1 MKIAVLGT
9 GIVGKTIA
17 GKLASLGHDVALG
30 TRDPVATLAR
40 TAPGMMGDPP
50 VAAWRIEHPTV
61 RVETFADATRGAEVV
76 FVATKGD
83 ATIPVLEEAGRA
95 NLAGKVVVDI
105 SNPLDFSR
113 GMPPSLFVSNTDS
126 LGEQVQRAFPDARV
140 VKTLNVVSAPVM
152 VAPSIV
158 PGGQPTMFMSGDD
171 AAAKKQVGQILGEW
185 LGWKD
190 VIDLGDITTARGTEQ
205 ILPIWVRVFGV
216 LQTPMFG
223 LKVTR

>member
-30 TRDPVATLAR
+30 TRSPAETLAR

-50 VAAWRIEHPTV
+50 VATWRAQHPTV
-61 RVETFADATRGAEVV
+61 RVETFAGAAKDAEVV

-83 ATIPVLEEAGRA
+83 ATIAVLEQAGRA
-95 NLAGKVVVDI
+95 NLAGKIVVDI
-105 SNPLDFSR
+105 SNPLDFSK

-126 LGEQVQRAFPDARV
+126 LGEQVQRAFPDAKV

-152 VAPSIV
+152 VAPSVV
-158 PGGQPTMFMSGDD
+158 PGGQPTMFVSGDD
-171 AAAKKQVGQILGEW
+171 AGAKKQVGQILGEW

-190 VIDLGDITTARGTEQ
+190 VIDLGDITTARGTEM

-223 LKVTR
+223 LKVVR